1 VLTTNAKNSIEW
13 DVPTNYNWF
22 SITSHQSGT
31 EVNITVSILLQ
42 TLILIIINN
51 IASQFKSKLLQ
62 RDAASLIAPDTLKL
76 INYCNFS
83 YEFDLSELYARK
95 LRKEIYEQKGSS
107 NVSFKG
113 TIRPNSKEIYRRT
126 RNGIK
131 KQLIWAWH
139 RKLTALH
146 IEVSKQI
153 ENYPDFCKSCKPRK
167 KKNNTNHLV

>member
-1 VLTTNAKNSIEW
+1 MPVNCRKKS
-13 DVPTNYNWF
+13 
-22 SITSHQSGT
+22 TS
-31 EVNITVSILLQ
+31 
-42 TLILIIINN
+42 
-51 IASQFKSKLLQ
+51 
-62 RDAASLIAPDTLKL
+62 
-76 INYCNFS
+76 
-83 YEFDLSELYARK
+83 RK
-95 LRKEIYEQKGSS
+95 KFS

-131 KQLIWAWH
+131 KQFGLDTA
-139 RKLTALH
+139 KLTALH